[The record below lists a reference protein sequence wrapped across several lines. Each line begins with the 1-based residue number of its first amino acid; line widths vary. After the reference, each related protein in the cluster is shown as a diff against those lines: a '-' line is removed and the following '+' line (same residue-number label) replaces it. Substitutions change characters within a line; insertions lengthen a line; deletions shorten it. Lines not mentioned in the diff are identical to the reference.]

1 MKISKLEFHNFL
13 GIKEVKINTGKV
25 NIIKGR
31 NGVGKTSILE
41 AIEKTLSNNNRR
53 VNLINETGQKA
64 ELVIEL
70 DNGLEVQRN
79 ITPKKDYL
87 TIKKDGFTK
96 NAPQTLLNKLVGQFS
111 FNPIDF
117 IKEKPK
123 NQAEILLNLVDI
135 KVTPDLAKSWA
146 GNITLPPI
154 DYNQHGL
161 KVIENLYKAFYDK
174 RRYANGELK
183 TIEHQY
189 TTEISKIPNNFDAEK
204 YRHNTLLE
212 KYEALKDA
220 QNHNQK
226 IDKAKHKI
234 TEIELVIGEKELE
247 KTALVNSANSRISK
261 MEAEIQR
268 LRDAIQNEQKS
279 KDGVITTFNTQMLEL
294 RETLTRG
301 NAYLQKSEYMDTMEL
316 EKEVEEFEEKKKL
329 VEVYDRAGELEM
341 KMNQVREEVSEL
353 DSLVKTLKNK
363 PAELV
368 VKASL
373 PIDGLTFENDQVTIK
388 SRPIGDLS
396 SAEKILLALNI
407 ARATARDLKVIC
419 IDGIEAIVGENR
431 KLFLDEI
438 ENDDFQYFITQAVDQ
453 ELEIETTLES
463 GIKLDTLTGE
473 ILSGG
478 GIDGC

>member
-13 GIKEVKINTGKV
+13 GIKEIKINTGKV

-87 TIKKDGFTK
+87 TIKRDGFTK
-96 NAPQTLLNKLVGQFS
+96 NAPQTLLNELVGQFS

-117 IKEKPK
+117 IKEKSK

-135 KVTPDLAKSWA
+135 RVTPDLAKLWA
-146 GNITLPPI
+146 GDIELPAI

-161 KVIENLYKAFYDK
+161 KVIENLHKAFYDK
-174 RRYANGELK
+174 RRYVNGELK
-183 TIEHQY
+183 AIEDQY
-189 TTEISKIPNNFDAEK
+189 AVEISKIPNNFDAEK

-220 QNHNQK
+220 QAHNQK
-226 IDKAKHKI
+226 IDRAKLKI
-234 TEIELVIGEKELE
+234 TEIELTINEIELE
-247 KTALVNSANSRISK
+247 KTDIINSANSRISE
-261 MEAEIQR
+261 MEAKIQR
-268 LRDAIQNEQKS
+268 LRDSIQNEQKN
-279 KDGVITTFNTQMLEL
+279 KNEAVKTFDSQLMEL
-294 RETLTRG
+294 RKTLDRG
-301 NAYLQKSEYMDTMEL
+301 NAYLEATEYTETT
-316 EKEVEEFEEKKKL
+316 EIEREVEEFEENKNL
-329 VEVYDRAGELEM
+329 VEIFDRAGELEVQ
-341 KMNQVREEVSEL
+341 MNQVQEEAREL
-353 DSLVKTLKNK
+353 DSLVKILRNK

-368 VKASL
+368 EKASL
-373 PIDGLTFENDQVTIK
+373 PIDGLAFEKDQVTIK
-388 SRPIGDLS
+388 GRPIGDLS
-396 SAEKILLALNI
+396 SSEKILLALNI
-407 ARATARDLKVIC
+407 ARATAKDLKVIC
-419 IDGIEAIVGENR
+419 IDGIEAIVGDNR

-463 GIKLDTLTGE
+463 GLKLDSLTGE
-473 ILSGG
+473 ILT
-478 GIDGC
+478 